1 MTHSSEK
8 EKDKISLSAISKD
21 GSSSSQ
27 VVVERQL
34 RRDWSLAEKRLE
46 MLSAHHTESTTGEEE
61 GDVLE
66 LICLT

>member
-8 EKDKISLSAISKD
+8 EKDEISLSAISKD
-21 GSSSSQ
+21 DSSSSR
-27 VVVERQL
+27 VVLERQL

-46 MLSAHHTESTTGEEE
+46 MLSAPHMESTTGEEE
-61 GDVLE
+61 GDLSE